1 MIRTSIANQN
11 KKMASFMIPK
21 RSYDFDKFAFDSMPE
36 TETFKEAFNDDFS
49 LKKVQLIKNLS
60 PSDSNQA
67 KQIQT
72 NFQIDPLPLEDSFI
86 DLDSSSNNQLS
97 IKTQNIDSI
106 KQSCSTSEYLSKP
119 STFD

>member
-21 RSYDFDKFAFDSMPE
+21 RSYDFDKFAIDSMPE

-49 LKKVQLIKNLS
+49 LKKVQLNKNLS
-60 PSDSNQA
+60 SNDPNQA
-67 KQIQT
+67 KQIET
-72 NFQIDPLPLEDSFI
+72 NFQIDPLPLEDSLI
-86 DLDSSSNNQLS
+86 ELDSSSNNQLS
-97 IKTQNIDSI
+97 IKTPNNDSI
-106 KQSCSTSEYLSKP
+106 KQSYSTSEYLSKP